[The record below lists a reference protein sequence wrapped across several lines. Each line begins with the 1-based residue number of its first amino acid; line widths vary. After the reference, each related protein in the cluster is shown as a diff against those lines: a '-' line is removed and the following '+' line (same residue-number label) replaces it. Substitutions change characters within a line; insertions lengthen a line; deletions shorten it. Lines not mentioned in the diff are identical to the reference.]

1 MATENR
7 QHWIMYEHPLS
18 ERIRTFLRLDALFSR
33 ITYLNDC
40 YDHPWKSR
48 FIIGTINDI
57 INVTSYVDIKQE
69 LIKELN
75 RNDSTMG
82 ALEKNPNVNA
92 QRLQQVHQSIKSMI
106 FTLCSPENSL
116 GNRLRNIE
124 LLELIRKRSNIP
136 ANDCD
141 FDLPRYKHWLCCS
154 TDNNHDL
161 QGWVVELNVL
171 RQAIELVLQLLR
183 LSAKSTQETAING
196 FFQRNLKD
204 KSALCQ
210 MVRVDLPAEAQW
222 FPEISGGKHRLT
234 IRFMLP
240 ANNNSRPLQATQ
252 DIAFKLF
259 CCML

>member
-1 MATENR
+1 MTTDHR
-7 QHWIMYEHPLS
+7 QHWIIYEHPLS
-18 ERIRTFLRLDALFSR
+18 ERIRTLLRLDYLFSR
-33 ITYLNDC
+33 LTYLNDC
-40 YDHPWKSR
+40 YDHPWKNR
-48 FIIGTINDI
+48 LIIGTINDI

-82 ALEKNPNVNA
+82 TLAKNPNVNT
-92 QRLQQVHQSIKSMI
+92 QRLRQVHQSIKLMVD
-106 FTLCSPENSL
+106 TLCSPENSL

-124 LLELIRKRSNIP
+124 LLDLIRKRSNIP

-154 TDNNHDL
+154 TESPHDM
-161 QGWVVELNVL
+161 QRWVAELNVL
-171 RQAIELVLQLLR
+171 RQAIELVLQLIR
-183 LSAKSTQETAING
+183 LSAKATQEIAING
-196 FFQRNLKD
+196 FFQRHLGD

-210 MVRVDLPAEAQW
+210 MVLVELPTDAQW

-240 ANNNSRPLQATQ
+240 VDHNSRALQASE

-259 CCML
+259 CCIL